1 MNRHSEKGVWLRFT
15 GVRSFRSI
23 LIALTLAM
31 AYSIAASQIVLAY
44 RKKRLFP
51 IYEAS
56 PLEFPEYRIPIL
68 VCAISVLVFCA
79 LSLILRRE
87 TVILNRLHLSPGGLR
102 GIAASLS
109 LLLGVFLVVVSFVT
123 IHAGLRSHS
132 PSLVGYVDLYLYDR
146 GLLPYGI
153 ACLAIAAILAVSAS
167 SWREPKGR
175 SPVEKE

>member
-1 MNRHSEKGVWLRFT
+1 MLM
-15 GVRSFRSI
+15 
-23 LIALTLAM
+23 ALTSAM
-31 AYSIAASQIVLAY
+31 GYSITSSQIVLGY
-44 RKKRLFP
+44 REKRLFP

-56 PLEFPEYRIPIL
+56 PLEFPEYRMPIL

-87 TVILNRLHLSPGGLR
+87 TVILNRLHLTPGGLR
-102 GIAASLS
+102 GFAAFLS

-132 PSLVGYVDLYLYDR
+132 PSLFGSVDLYLYDR

-153 ACLAIAAILAVSAS
+153 VSLAIAVLLAVSAS
-167 SWREPKGR
+167 SWREPKGH
-175 SPVEKE
+175 SLGQGE